1 MSTVLLQGRRLGL
14 VIATL
19 AAIATGP
26 AFAIDVHGMTYH
38 DVDKW
43 VAMPA
48 KQLRSTLANKTIRL
62 DVISRAVGNHKPVLG
77 TGSLIVFTAPGG
89 KLLWWTA
96 KSKMIQTGSWTST
109 TLMKGWELPCF
120 KFDTRGGQTECYF
133 GGAANY
139 KEWTK
144 GNPFQLKTGEELR
157 AGRSSLLDLA
167 KKLGL

>member
-1 MSTVLLQGRRLGL
+1 MGRLAKLSAAACAVVLMSMGQ
-14 VIATL
+14 
-19 AAIATGP
+19 AA
-26 AFAIDVHGMTYH
+26 AIDVQRMTYH

-48 KQLRSTLANKTIRL
+48 KQLRATLANKTIRL
-62 DVISRAVGNHKPVLG
+62 DVTSRAVGDHKPVLG
-77 TGSLIVFTAPGG
+77 TGSLIMFTAPGG

-96 KSKMIQTGSWTST
+96 KSKTVRTGSWTST
-109 TLMKGWELPCF
+109 TLMEGWELPCF
-120 KFDTRGGQTECYF
+120 RFDAPGGQTECYF

-144 GNPFQLKTGEELR
+144 GNPLQLQAGAELK
-157 AGRSSLLDLA
+157 AGRSSISDLA

>member
-1 MSTVLLQGRRLGL
+1 MGKLARLWAAACVMGLLSVGQ
-14 VIATL
+14 
-19 AAIATGP
+19 AA
-26 AFAIDVHGMTYH
+26 AIDVYPMTYH
-38 DVDKW
+38 DVDKL

-48 KQLRSTLANKTIRL
+48 KQLRATLANKTIRL
-62 DVISRAVGNHKPVLG
+62 DVTSRAVAEHKPVLG
-77 TGSLIVFTAPGG
+77 TGSLILFTAPGG

-96 KSKMIQTGSWTST
+96 KSKTVQTGSWTST

-144 GNPFQLKTGEELR
+144 GNPFQLKAGGELK
-157 AGRSSLLDLA
+157 AGRSSLADIA
-167 KKLGL
+167 KKSGL